1 MGWFSRSKPKV
12 YTGKTLS
19 PEEAKGFLGPW
30 GWAAQ
35 FGKGQYAEVN
45 SSQVIA
51 LAQATR
57 DALWGSGITKWSTTA
72 TCTLYASRMAS
83 IGQERF
89 FNESFQDFISK
100 GVLGL
105 AVGEVWFHPDSSPLG
120 GSDHAIN
127 VCLTEKGALYI
138 DPQLPDVLRP
148 MSQTELNQVR
158 SIRFL

>member
-1 MGWFSRSKPKV
+1 MGWFSKPKPKV

-19 PEEAKGFLGPW
+19 LDEAKGFLGAW
-30 GWAAQ
+30 GWATQ
-35 FGKGQYAEVN
+35 FGKAGYAEVN
-45 SSQVIA
+45 SSQVVA

-57 DALWGSGITKWSTTA
+57 DALWGSGITKWATTA

-100 GVLGL
+100 GVVGL
-105 AVGEVWFHPDSSPLG
+105 AVGEVWFHPDTAPV

-148 MSQTELNQVR
+148 MSQNELNAIR